1 MIACWANQE
10 FMSDKVNLYASG
22 LVRALRSRPSAGA
35 PEEIA
40 HPESVL
46 ALVRPGAWEHGPHGS
61 FDSPKRQCWR
71 GSALGRHNP
80 PPGAGG
86 RFWPSIHP
94 VPRSLS
100 TCNPCLTLPPPS
112 MSRSL
117 SVHDPA
123 APLPSA
129 LLVLVPLHPPI
140 PAVPPTDILSRER
153 VKAGRYREHY
163 MPYCFWPGL
172 ATHSSRPGVSEGRC
186 SFEYPAPEVAA
197 FGCPSVL

>member
-112 MSRSL
+112 VSTSKLCLSMTRPLLLRLPGSSL
-117 SVHDPA
+117 IPPPFHDPFLL
-123 APLPSA
+123 LPVPI
-129 LLVLVPLHPPI
+129 LFLVP
-140 PAVPPTDILSRER
+140 ASCLSPVCPFRR
-153 VKAGRYREHY
+153 HTCGRRAMSCFRQAGPRGMVMGPRQ
-163 MPYCFWPGL
+163 
-172 ATHSSRPGVSEGRC
+172 
-186 SFEYPAPEVAA
+186 
-197 FGCPSVL
+197 

>member
-140 PAVPPTDILSRER
+140 PAVPPTDILPRER
-153 VKAGRYREHY
+153 VRQAGIANITCHIVSG
-163 MPYCFWPGL
+163 PAWP
-172 ATHSSRPGVSEGRC
+172 HIR
-186 SFEYPAPEVAA
+186 AA
-197 FGCPSVL
+197 RG